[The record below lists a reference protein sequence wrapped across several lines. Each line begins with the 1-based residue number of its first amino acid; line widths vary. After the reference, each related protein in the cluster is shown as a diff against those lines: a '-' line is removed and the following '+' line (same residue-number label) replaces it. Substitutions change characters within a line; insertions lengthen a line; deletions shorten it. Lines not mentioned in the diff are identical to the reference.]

1 MKGVK
6 IKKEMYL
13 QMIQLLGYTIIKVM
27 KKGKSLKHIV
37 IIANLQGIINMF
49 SYIPEMLTS
58 DFYFLINIILYVT
71 KG

>member
-37 IIANLQGIINMF
+37 IIANL
-49 SYIPEMLTS
+49 
-58 DFYFLINIILYVT
+58 
-71 KG
+71 